1 MAVLFAD
8 IRYALRMMRRS
19 PGFAA
24 VALAALALGI
34 GANTA
39 IFTVVNSVMLA
50 PLPYGQPDRIVR
62 LARKFPNGSGY
73 SNSVPK
79 YMAWRRN
86 QNGVFEEMAIYEMG
100 GLAMNLGSGDPPA
113 QAKAT
118 HVSRDY
124 FRVFGASPVLGRSF
138 DDAEDSPGGPA
149 VAVLSNRLWRN
160 RLGADPQILGRPIV
174 LNKQPYTVVGVMPT
188 GFESIPQVDL
198 WLPLQA
204 DPNTTNQ
211 GHYLA
216 VAARLALGAGLEQA
230 RAAMKVA
237 GERFRAANP
246 RWMDAGESVAVLPM
260 RESMV
265 ADVRT
270 ALLILLGAVAFVL
283 LIACANVANLLLARA
298 AVRQKELAIRAAV
311 GASRWRMVRQ
321 LLTESVMLA
330 GIGGALGFALGAWGV
345 RMLLLVAP
353 GNIPR
358 LTDQDGAMQ
367 AIPLLDWRVAAFS
380 AAVAAFTGILFGLF
394 PALHT
399 SNPDL
404 ASTLKE
410 GGRSGTGLFHNRARS
425 LLVITEVALA
435 LVLLTG
441 AGLMIRSFAGLRSVN
456 PGFNP
461 HNVLALETSMT
472 GGNYASTAQ
481 VAGLVTEVVR
491 RVEALPGVQSAASAI
506 VLPVS
511 GNDVDLPFNIVGK
524 PPAKGDYNGDEQ
536 YRSISPHYFQALQI
550 PLLRGRAFGPGDTG
564 NSPRVVLIN
573 DVVAKKYW
581 PKQEPIG
588 QVIVIGKGLG
598 PQFDDPPR
606 EIVGV
611 VGNVRETGLEDA
623 NVGVM
628 YVPQTQVPEGLTAL
642 ANSIIPLSWAVR
654 ASGDPMSLRA
664 AVERE
669 IRSVDGLMP
678 VSHTRTMDQMVSES
692 LARRNFMMLLLSI
705 FAGIAVLLAAIGV
718 YGLMSYSVER
728 RTQEIGIRIALGAE
742 RRDVLRLIVLEGL
755 KLAGIGV
762 AAGLAVAYGVTRLLA
777 TLLFGVKAADPA
789 TFAAVA
795 VTVAAIGLLAAY
807 VPARRAAGIEA
818 ADALRHQ

>member
-1 MAVLFAD
+1 MAVLLAD
-8 IRYALRMMRRS
+8 IRYALRMMRSS

-39 IFTVVNSVMLA
+39 IFTVVSSVMLA
-50 PLPYGQPDRIVR
+50 PLPYPQPDRIVR
-62 LARKFPNGSGY
+62 LGRKYPNGNGY
-73 SNSVPK
+73 SNSIPK
-79 YMAWRRN
+79 YMAWR
-86 QNGVFEEMAIYEMG
+86 QNDVFEAMALYDQG
-100 GLAMNLGSGDPPA
+100 GLTLSLGSGDPPA
-113 QAKAT
+113 QIKAL
-118 HVSRDY
+118 HVSQDY
-124 FRVFGASPVLGRSF
+124 FKVFGAAPILGRAI
-138 DDAEDSPGGPA
+138 DAAEDSPGGPM

-160 RLGADPQILGRPIV
+160 RLGGDAQILGRAIV
-174 LNKQPYTVVGVMPT
+174 LNKQPYTVAGVMPP
-188 GFESIPQVDL
+188 GFEAEPQVDL

-216 VAARLALGAGLEQA
+216 VAARLKPGVELSQA
-230 RAAMKVA
+230 RAEMKVA

-246 RWMDAGESVAVLPM
+246 KWMDQGESVAVTPM
-260 RESMV
+260 RESLV
-265 ADVRT
+265 EDVRT

-298 AVRQKELAIRAAV
+298 AVRQKELAIRSAV

-358 LTDQDGAMQ
+358 LTDQEGALRS
-367 AIPLLDWRVAAFS
+367 IPLLDWRVAAFS
-380 AAVAAFTGILFGLF
+380 AGVAALTGILFGLF

-410 GGRSGTGLFHNRARS
+410 GGRSGSGLFHNRARS
-425 LLVITEVALA
+425 ALVITEVALA

-441 AGLMIRSFAGLRSVN
+441 AALLIRSFAGLRSVD

-461 HNVLALETSMT
+461 HNVLALETSMA
-472 GGNYASTAQ
+472 GGNYKSTGQ
-481 VAGLVTEVVR
+481 VAAFTTEVVR
-491 RVEALPGVQSAASAI
+491 RIEAIPGVQAAASAMM
-506 VLPVS
+506 LPVS
-511 GNDVDLPFNIVGK
+511 GMDVDLPFNIVGK
-524 PPAKGDYNGDEQ
+524 TPAKGQYEGDEQ
-536 YRSISPHYFQALQI
+536 YRSISPHYFQTLQI
-550 PLLRGRAFGPGDTG
+550 TLVRGRVFGPGDTG

-573 DVVAKKYW
+573 GVTAKKYW
-581 PKQEPIG
+581 AKQDPIG

-598 PQFDDPPR
+598 PQFDDLPR

-611 VGNVRETGLEDA
+611 VGNVRETGLADA
-623 NVGVM
+623 DVGVM

-642 ANSIIPLSWAVR
+642 ASGVIPLSWAVR

-669 IRSVDGLMP
+669 MRSVDGLMP
-678 VSHTRTMDQMVSES
+678 ISHTRSMDQMVTES
-692 LARRNFMMLLLSI
+692 LARRNFMMMLLSI
-705 FAGIAVLLAAIGV
+705 FAGIALLLAGIGV

-728 RTQEIGIRIALGAE
+728 RTQEIGIRVALGAE
-742 RRDVLRLIVLEGL
+742 RQDVLRLIVLEGL

-762 AAGLAVAYGVTRLLA
+762 AAGLAIAYGVTRLLG

-795 VTVAAIGLLAAY
+795 VAVAGIGLLAAY
-807 VPARRAAGIEA
+807 MPARRAAGIEA

>member
-8 IRYALRMMRRS
+8 IRYALRMMRGS

-50 PLPYGQPDRIVR
+50 PLPYSQPDRIVR
-62 LARKFPNGSGY
+62 LQRQFPNGSGE
-73 SNSVPK
+73 SISIPK
-79 YMAWRRN
+79 YMAWR
-86 QNGVFEEMAIYEMG
+86 QNGVFEAMAAYGQG
-100 GLAMNLGSGDPPA
+100 GLGMSLGSGDPPA
-113 QAKAT
+113 QIKAVQ
-118 HVSRDY
+118 VSREY
-124 FRVFGASPVLGRSF
+124 FRVFGASPALGRPF
-138 DDAEDSPGGPA
+138 NAAEDSPGGPP
-149 VAVLSNRLWRN
+149 VAVLSQRLWRN
-160 RLGADPQILGRPIV
+160 RLGADAQILGHSVV
-174 LNKQPYTVVGVMPT
+174 LNKQPYTVVGVMPR
-188 GFESIPQVDL
+188 GFESDPPVDL
-198 WLPLQA
+198 WLPLKA
-204 DPNTTNQ
+204 DPNSTNQ

-216 VAARLALGAGLEQA
+216 VAARLKPGVPLSQA
-230 RAAMKVA
+230 RAEMKVA

-246 RWMDAGESVAVLPM
+246 KWMDKAESVGAVPM
-260 RESMV
+260 REFMV
-265 ADVRT
+265 EDVRT
-270 ALLILLGAVAFVL
+270 ALMILLGAVAFVL

-298 AVRQKELAIRAAV
+298 AVRQKELAIRAAM

-330 GIGGALGFALGAWGV
+330 GIGGVLGFALGVWGV
-345 RMLLLVAP
+345 RLLLLVAP

-358 LTDQDGAMQ
+358 LTDQDGALR

-380 AAVAAFTGILFGLF
+380 IAVAALTGILFGLF

-410 GGRSGTGLFHNRARS
+410 GGRSGSGLFHNRARS

-441 AGLMIRSFAGLRSVN
+441 AALLIRSFAGLRSVN

-461 HNVLALETSMT
+461 HNVLALETSMAS
-472 GGNYASTAQ
+472 GNYTSTAQ
-481 VAGLVTEVVR
+481 VAAFTTEVVR
-491 RVEALPGVQSAASAI
+491 RVEAISGVQSAASAI
-506 VLPVS
+506 TLPVS
-511 GNDVDLPFNIVGK
+511 GMGIDLPFNIVGK
-524 PPAKGDYNGDEQ
+524 PPAKGEYNGDEQ
-536 YRSISPHYFQALQI
+536 YRSISPHYFLALQI
-550 PLLRGRAFGPGDTG
+550 PLLRGHAFGVGDTG
-564 NSPRVVLIN
+564 TSLRVVLIN
-573 DVVAKKYW
+573 DVMAKKYW
-581 PKQEPIG
+581 PKQDPIG

-611 VGNVRETGLEDA
+611 VGNVRERGLEDGS
-623 NVGVM
+623 VGVM

-642 ANSIIPLSWAVR
+642 ANGALPLSWAVR
-654 ASGDPMSLRA
+654 AAGDPMSLRA

-669 IRSVDGLMP
+669 IHSVDGLMA
-678 VSHTRTMDQMVSES
+678 VARMRTMDQMVSES
-692 LARRNFMMLLLSI
+692 LARRNFMMLLLSV
-705 FAGIAVLLAAIGV
+705 FAGIAVLLAAIGI
-718 YGLMSYSVER
+718 YGLMSYAVER
-728 RTQEIGIRIALGAE
+728 RTQEIGIRVALGAE
-742 RRDVLRLIVLEGL
+742 RRDVLSLIVWEGL

-762 AAGLAVAYGVTRLLA
+762 VAGLAVAYGVTRLLS

-795 VTVAAIGLLAAY
+795 VMVAAIALLAAY
-807 VPARRAAGIEA
+807 IPARRAAGIEA

>member
-8 IRYALRMMRRS
+8 IRYALRMMRGS
-19 PGFAA
+19 PGFTA

-39 IFTVVNSVMLA
+39 IFTVVNSVILA
-50 PLPYGQPDRIVR
+50 PLPYAQPDRIVR
-62 LARKFPNGSGY
+62 LGRKYTDGY
-73 SNSVPK
+73 GLSNSIPK

-86 QNGVFEEMAIYEMG
+86 QNGVFEEMAMYDGG
-100 GLAMNLGSGDPPA
+100 GLAMNVGSGDPPA

-138 DDAEDSPGGPA
+138 DEAEDSPGGPA

-160 RLGADPQILGRPIV
+160 RLGADRQILGRPIV
-174 LNKQPYTVVGVMPT
+174 LNKQPYTVVGVMPP
-188 GFESIPQVDL
+188 GFESTPEVDL

-211 GHYLA
+211 GHYLNI
-216 VAARLALGAGLEQA
+216 AARLAPGVGVEQA

-246 RWMDAGESVAVLPM
+246 KWMDKAESVAVLPM
-260 RESMV
+260 RDSMV
-265 ADVRT
+265 ANVRP
-270 ALLILLGAVAFVL
+270 ALMILLGAVAFVL

-330 GIGGALGFALGAWGV
+330 AMGGALGFALGAWGV
-345 RMLLLVAP
+345 RMLLVVAP

-358 LTDQDGAMQ
+358 LTDQDGALR
-367 AIPLLDWRVAAFS
+367 AIPVLDWRLAAFS
-380 AAVAAFTGILFGLF
+380 VAVAAFTGILFGLF

-410 GGRSGTGLFHNRARS
+410 GGRSGSALFHNRARS
-425 LLVITEVALA
+425 ALVITEVALA

-441 AGLMIRSFAGLRSVN
+441 AGLMIRSFAGLRSVS

-461 HNVLALETSMT
+461 HNVLTLETSMA

-481 VAGLVTEVVR
+481 VAGFVTEAVR
-491 RVEALPGVQSAASAI
+491 RIEALPGVQSAASAI
-506 VLPVS
+506 MLPVS
-511 GNDVDLPFNIVGK
+511 GNNVDLPFNIVGK
-524 PPAKGDYNGDEQ
+524 TPAKGEYEGDEQ
-536 YRSISPHYFQALQI
+536 YRTISPHYFQTLQI

-573 DVVAKKYW
+573 DVIAKKYW

-598 PQFDDPPR
+598 PQFDDLPR

-654 ASGDPMSLRA
+654 AAGDPMSLRA
-664 AVERE
+664 AVEHE
-669 IRSVDGLMP
+669 IRSVDGLIP
-678 VSHTRTMDQMVSES
+678 VSRTRTMDQMVSES

-728 RTQEIGIRIALGAE
+728 RTQEIGIRVALGAE
-742 RRDVLRLIVLEGL
+742 RQDVLRLIVLEGL

>member
-1 MAVLFAD
+1 MAVLLAD
-8 IRYALRMMRRS
+8 IRYALRMMRSS

-39 IFTVVNSVMLA
+39 IFTVVSSVMLA
-50 PLPYGQPDRIVR
+50 PLPYPQPDRIVR
-62 LARKFPNGSGY
+62 LGRKFPTQNGY
-73 SNSVPK
+73 SNSIPK
-79 YMAWRRN
+79 YMAWR
-86 QNGVFEEMAIYEMG
+86 QNDVFEEMAIYDQFG
-100 GLAMNLGSGDPPA
+100 VTLTLGSGDPPA
-113 QAKAT
+113 QMKAL

-124 FRVFGASPVLGRSF
+124 FRVFGAAPVLGRSF
-138 DDAEDSPGGPA
+138 NATEDSPGGA
-149 VAVLSNRLWRN
+149 QAAVLSNRLWRN
-160 RLGADPQILGRPIV
+160 RLGGDAQILGRAIV
-174 LNKQPYTVVGVMPT
+174 LNKQAYTVAGVMPP
-188 GFESIPQVDL
+188 GFESDPPVDL

-216 VAARLALGAGLEQA
+216 AAARLKPGVELSQA
-230 RAAMKVA
+230 RAEMKVA

-246 RWMDAGESVAVLPM
+246 KWMDKAESVAVVPM

-265 ADVRT
+265 EDART

-298 AVRQKELAIRAAV
+298 AVRQKELAIRSAV

-330 GIGGALGFALGAWGV
+330 CMGGALGFALGAWGV
-345 RMLLLVAP
+345 RVLLLVAP

-358 LTDQDGAMQ
+358 LTDQEGVLR

-380 AAVAAFTGILFGLF
+380 AGVAALTGILFGLF

-399 SNPDL
+399 ANPDL

-410 GGRSGTGLFHNRARS
+410 GGRSGSSLFHNRARS
-425 LLVITEVALA
+425 ALVITEVALA

-441 AGLMIRSFAGLRSVN
+441 AALLIRSFAGLRSVD

-461 HNVLALETSMT
+461 HNVLALETSMA
-472 GGNYASTAQ
+472 GSNYKTTAQ
-481 VAGLVTEVVR
+481 VAAFTTDVVR
-491 RVEALPGVQSAASAI
+491 RVEAIPGVQAAASAI
-506 VLPVS
+506 MLPVS
-511 GNDVDLPFNIVGK
+511 GMDVDLPFNIVGK
-524 PPAKGDYNGDEQ
+524 TPAKGQYEGDEQ
-536 YRSISPHYFQALQI
+536 YRSVSPHYFQTLQI
-550 PLLRGRAFGPGDTG
+550 PLVRGRVFGPGDTG

-573 DVVAKKYW
+573 GAMAKKYW
-581 PKQEPIG
+581 AKQDPIG
-588 QVIVIGKGLG
+588 KVIVIGKGLG
-598 PQFDDPPR
+598 PQFDDLPR

-611 VGNVRETGLEDA
+611 VGDVRETGLEDG

-642 ANSIIPLSWAVR
+642 ANGVIPLSWAVR
-654 ASGDPMSLRA
+654 AAGDPMSLRA

-678 VSHTRTMDQMVSES
+678 ISHTRSMDQMVTES

-705 FAGIAVLLAAIGV
+705 FAGIALLLAGIGV

-728 RTQEIGIRIALGAE
+728 RTQEIGIRVALGAE
-742 RRDVLRLIVLEGL
+742 RQDVLRLIVLEGL

-762 AAGLAVAYGVTRLLA
+762 AAGLAVAYGVTRILG

-789 TFAAVA
+789 TFAVVAVA
-795 VTVAAIGLLAAY
+795 VAGIGLLAAY

>member
-8 IRYALRMMRRS
+8 IRYALRMMRAS

-50 PLPYGQPDRIVR
+50 PLPYSQPDRIVR
-62 LARKFPNGSGY
+62 LGRQYPNGNGY
-73 SNSVPK
+73 SNSIPK
-79 YMAWRRN
+79 YMSWRRN
-86 QNGVFEEMAIYEMG
+86 GVFQAMAIYDQT
-100 GLAMNLGSGDPPA
+100 GLALSLGFGDPPV
-113 QAKAT
+113 QIKAI

-124 FRVFGASPVLGRSF
+124 FRVFGTSPVLGRPF
-138 DDAEDSPGGPA
+138 NAAEDSPGGPP
-149 VAVLSNRLWRN
+149 VAMLSHRLWRN
-160 RLGADPQILGRPIV
+160 RLGADAQILGRAIV
-174 LNKQPYTVVGVMPT
+174 LNKQPYIVVGVMPPR
-188 GFESIPQVDL
+188 FESDPPADL

-204 DPNTTNQ
+204 DPNSTNQ
-211 GHYLA
+211 GHFLY
-216 VAARLALGAGLEQA
+216 VAARLNPGVSLSQA
-230 RAAMKVA
+230 RAEMKVA

-246 RWMDAGESVAVLPM
+246 KWMDQAESVAVVPM

-265 ADVRT
+265 EDVRT

-330 GIGGALGFALGAWGV
+330 GIGGVLGFALGVWGV
-345 RMLLLVAP
+345 RLLLLVAP

-358 LTDQDGAMQ
+358 LTDQDGALR

-380 AAVAAFTGILFGLF
+380 IAVAALTGILFGLF

-410 GGRSGTGLFHNRARS
+410 GGRSGSGLFHNRARS

-441 AGLMIRSFAGLRSVN
+441 AALLIRSFAGLRSVN

-472 GGNYASTAQ
+472 GRNYASTAQ
-481 VAGLVTEVVR
+481 TAAFVTEVVR
-491 RVEALPGVQSAASAI
+491 RVEAIPGVQSAASAMM
-506 VLPVS
+506 LPVN
-511 GNDVDLPFNIVGK
+511 GTNVDLPFNIAGK
-524 PPAKGDYNGDEQ
+524 PPAKGQYNGDEQ
-536 YRSISPHYFQALQI
+536 YRSISPHYLRTMQV
-550 PLLRGRAFGPGDTG
+550 PLLRGRALGIGDTG
-564 NSPRVVLIN
+564 NSPHVVLIN
-573 DVVAKKYW
+573 DIMAKKYW
-581 PKQEPIG
+581 PKQDPIG

-611 VGNVRETGLEDA
+611 TGNVRETGLEDA
-623 NVGVM
+623 NVAVM

-642 ANSIIPLSWAVR
+642 VNGVAPLSWVVR
-654 ASGDPMSLRA
+654 AAGDPVSLRA

-669 IRSVDGLMP
+669 IHSVDGLMP
-678 VSHTRTMDQMVSES
+678 VARVRTMDTIVSES

-705 FAGIAVLLAAIGV
+705 FAGIALLLAAIGI
-718 YGLMSYSVER
+718 YGLMSYAVER
-728 RTQEIGIRIALGAE
+728 RTQEIGIRVALGAE
-742 RRDVLRLIVLEGL
+742 RRDVLSLIVLEGL

-777 TLLFGVKAADPA
+777 SLLFGVKAADPA

-795 VTVAAIGLLAAY
+795 VMVAAIALLAAY

>member
-1 MAVLFAD
+1 MTVLFAD
-8 IRYALRMMRRS
+8 IRYALRMMRGS

-50 PLPYGQPDRIVR
+50 PLPYAQPDRIVR
-62 LARKFPNGSGY
+62 LGRKFPNGNGY
-73 SNSVPK
+73 SISIPK
-79 YMAWRRN
+79 YMTWRR
-86 QNGVFEEMAIYEMG
+86 NGVFEEMAIWDQG
-100 GLAMNLGSGDPPA
+100 GLVLSLGSDDPPA
-113 QAKAT
+113 QIKAI

-124 FRVFGASPVLGRSF
+124 FRVFGASPVLGRPF
-138 DDAEDSPGGPA
+138 NNAEDSPGGPP

-160 RLGADPQILGRPIV
+160 RLGADPQTLGRAIL
-174 LNKQPYTVVGVMPT
+174 LNKQPYTVVGIMPP
-188 GFESIPQVDL
+188 GFESDPAVEL
-198 WLPLQA
+198 WLPMQA

-216 VAARLALGAGLEQA
+216 VAARLNPGVGLSQA
-230 RAAMKVA
+230 RAEMKVA

-246 RWMDAGESVAVLPM
+246 KWMEPAESVAVVPM

-265 ADVRT
+265 ENVRT
-270 ALLILLGAVAFVL
+270 ALLILLGAVALVL

-311 GASRWRMVRQ
+311 GAGRWRMVRQ
-321 LLTESVMLA
+321 LLTESVILS
-330 GIGGALGFALGAWGV
+330 GIGGAMGFALGIWGV
-345 RMLLLVAP
+345 RFLLLVAP

-358 LTDQDGAMQ
+358 LTDQDGALR

-380 AAVAAFTGILFGLF
+380 TAVAALTGILFGLF

-399 SNPDL
+399 SKPDL

-410 GGRSGTGLFHNRARS
+410 GGRSGTSLFHNRARS

-441 AGLMIRSFAGLRSVN
+441 AALLIRSFAGLRSVN

-461 HNVLALETSMT
+461 HNVLALETSMA
-472 GGNYASTAQ
+472 GGNYTGTAQ
-481 VAGLVTEVVR
+481 VAAFVTEAVR
-491 RVEALPGVQSAASAI
+491 RVEAIPGVQSTVSAMM
-506 VLPVS
+506 LPVS
-511 GNDVDLPFNIVGK
+511 GNDADLPFNIVGK
-524 PPAKGDYNGDEQ
+524 PPAKGQYNGDEQ

-550 PLLRGRAFGPGDTG
+550 PLVRGRVFGSGDTG

-573 DVVAKKYW
+573 DVIAKRYW
-581 PKQEPIG
+581 PKQDPIG

-598 PQFDDPPR
+598 PQFEDAPR

-623 NVGVM
+623 RVGVM

-642 ANSIIPLSWAVR
+642 VNSVAPLCWVVR
-654 ASGDPMSLRA
+654 AAGDPMSLRA

-669 IRSVDGLMP
+669 IHSVDGMMP
-678 VSHTRTMDQMVSES
+678 VAHTRTMDQMVSES
-692 LARRNFMMLLLSI
+692 LARRNFIMLLLSI
-705 FAGIAVLLAAIGV
+705 FAGIALLLAAIGV
-718 YGLMSYSVER
+718 YGLMSYGVER
-728 RTQEIGIRIALGAE
+728 RTQEIGIRVALGAG
-742 RRDVLRLIVLEGL
+742 RQDVMRLIMLDGL
-755 KLAGIGV
+755 KLAGIGIV
-762 AAGLAVAYGVTRLLA
+762 AGLAVAYGVTRLLA

-789 TFAAVA
+789 TFTAVAAAVSGIA
-795 VTVAAIGLLAAY
+795 LLAAY

>member
-8 IRYALRMMRRS
+8 TRYALRMMRAS

-50 PLPYGQPDRIVR
+50 PLPYSQPDRIVR
-62 LARKFPNGSGY
+62 LGRKFPNGPGY
-73 SNSVPK
+73 SISIPK
-79 YMAWRRN
+79 YMVWR
-86 QNGVFEEMAIYEMG
+86 QNGVFEEMAAYDQV
-100 GLAMNLGSGDPPA
+100 GLTVSLGSGDPPA
-113 QAKAT
+113 QVKAM
-118 HVSRDY
+118 HVSQGY
-124 FRVFGASPVLGRSF
+124 FQVFGAAPVLGRPF
-138 DDAEDSPGGPA
+138 NAAEDSPAGPPA
-149 VAVLSNRLWRN
+149 AVLSNRLWRN
-160 RLGADPQILGRPIV
+160 RLDADAQILGRVVV
-174 LNKQPYTVVGVMPT
+174 LNRQPYTVVGVMPP
-188 GFESIPQVDL
+188 GFESDPQVDL

-204 DPNTTNQ
+204 DPNSANQ
-211 GHYLA
+211 GHYLN
-216 VAARLALGAGLEQA
+216 VAARLKPGVGLSQA
-230 RAAMKVA
+230 RAEMKVA
-237 GERFRAANP
+237 GERYRAAYP
-246 RWMDAGESVAVLPM
+246 KWMDPAESVAVVPM
-260 RESMV
+260 RESIV
-265 ADVRT
+265 EDARSG
-270 ALLILLGAVAFVL
+270 LLILLGAVAFVL

-311 GASRWRMVRQ
+311 GASRWRMARQ

-330 GIGGALGFALGAWGV
+330 GIGGALGFVLGAWGV
-345 RMLLLVAP
+345 RALLLVAP

-358 LTDQDGAMQ
+358 LTDQEGALRS
-367 AIPLLDWRVAAFS
+367 IPLLDWRVAAFS
-380 AAVAAFTGILFGLF
+380 IAVAALTGILFGLF

-399 SNPDL
+399 SNADL

-410 GGRSGTGLFHNRARS
+410 GGRSGSGLFHNRARS

-441 AGLMIRSFAGLRSVN
+441 AALLIRSLAGLRSVN

-461 HNVLALETSMT
+461 HNVLALETSMA

-481 VAGLVTEVVR
+481 VAAFVTEVVR
-491 RVEALPGVQSAASAI
+491 RVEALPRVQSAAAALI
-506 VLPVS
+506 LPVS
-511 GNDVDLPFNIVGK
+511 GYDCDLPFSIPAK
-524 PPAKGDYNGDEQ
+524 PPAKGQYNGDEQ
-536 YRSISPHYFQALQI
+536 YRTISQHYFQTLRI

-564 NSPRVVLIN
+564 NSPRVVIIN
-573 DVVAKKYW
+573 DVMANRYW
-581 PKQEPIG
+581 PKQDPIG
-588 QVIVIGKGLG
+588 QMIVIGKGLG

-611 VGNVRETGLEDA
+611 VGNVRETGLEDGS
-623 NVGVM
+623 VGVM
-628 YVPQTQVPEGLTAL
+628 YIPQTQVPEGLTTL
-642 ANSIIPLSWAVR
+642 ANGVLPLSWAVR
-654 ASGDPMSLRA
+654 AAGDPMSLRA

-669 IRSVDGLMP
+669 VHAVDGLMP
-678 VSHTRTMDQMVSES
+678 VAHMRAMDQMVSAS

-705 FAGIAVLLAAIGV
+705 FAGIALLLAAIGV

-728 RTQEIGIRIALGAE
+728 RTQEIGIRVALGAE
-742 RRDVLRLIVLEGL
+742 RRHVLRLIVLEGL
-755 KLAGIGV
+755 RLACIGV
-762 AAGLAVAYGVTRLLA
+762 VAGLALAYGVTRLLA

-795 VTVAAIGLLAAY
+795 VAIAGIGLLAAY

>member
-1 MAVLFAD
+1 M
-8 IRYALRMMRRS
+8 
-19 PGFAA
+19 
-24 VALAALALGI
+24 
-34 GANTA
+34 
-39 IFTVVNSVMLA
+39 
-50 PLPYGQPDRIVR
+50 
-62 LARKFPNGSGY
+62 
-73 SNSVPK
+73 
-79 YMAWRRN
+79 
-86 QNGVFEEMAIYEMG
+86 
-100 GLAMNLGSGDPPA
+100 
-113 QAKAT
+113 
-118 HVSRDY
+118 
-124 FRVFGASPVLGRSF
+124 
-138 DDAEDSPGGPA
+138 
-149 VAVLSNRLWRN
+149 
-160 RLGADPQILGRPIV
+160 
-174 LNKQPYTVVGVMPT
+174 
-188 GFESIPQVDL
+188 
-198 WLPLQA
+198 
-204 DPNTTNQ
+204 
-211 GHYLA
+211 
-216 VAARLALGAGLEQA
+216 
-230 RAAMKVA
+230 
-237 GERFRAANP
+237 
-246 RWMDAGESVAVLPM
+246 
-260 RESMV
+260 
-265 ADVRT
+265 
-270 ALLILLGAVAFVL
+270 ILLGAVAFVL

-330 GIGGALGFALGAWGV
+330 AMGGALGFALGAWGV
-345 RMLLLVAP
+345 RMLLVVAP

-358 LTDQDGAMQ
+358 LTDQDGALR
-367 AIPLLDWRVAAFS
+367 AIPVLDWRLAAFS
-380 AAVAAFTGILFGLF
+380 VAVAAFTGILFGLF

-410 GGRSGTGLFHNRARS
+410 GGRSGSALFHNRARS
-425 LLVITEVALA
+425 ALVITEVALA

-441 AGLMIRSFAGLRSVN
+441 AGLMIRSFAGLRSVS

-461 HNVLALETSMT
+461 HNVLTLETSMA

-481 VAGLVTEVVR
+481 VAGFVTEAVR
-491 RVEALPGVQSAASAI
+491 RIEALPGVQSAASAI
-506 VLPVS
+506 MLPVS
-511 GNDVDLPFNIVGK
+511 GNNVDLPFNIVGK
-524 PPAKGDYNGDEQ
+524 TPAKGEYEGDEQ
-536 YRSISPHYFQALQI
+536 YRTISPHYFQTLQI

-573 DVVAKKYW
+573 DVIAKKYW

-598 PQFDDPPR
+598 PQFDDLPR

-654 ASGDPMSLRA
+654 AAGDPMSLRA
-664 AVERE
+664 AVEHE
-669 IRSVDGLMP
+669 IRSVDGLIP
-678 VSHTRTMDQMVSES
+678 VSRTRTMDQMVSES

-728 RTQEIGIRIALGAE
+728 RTQEIGIRVALGAE
-742 RRDVLRLIVLEGL
+742 RQDVLRLIVLEGL